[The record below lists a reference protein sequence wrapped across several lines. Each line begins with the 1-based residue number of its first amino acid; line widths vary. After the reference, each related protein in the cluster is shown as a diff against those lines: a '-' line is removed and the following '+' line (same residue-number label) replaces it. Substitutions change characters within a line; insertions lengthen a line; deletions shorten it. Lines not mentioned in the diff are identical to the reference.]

1 MRVIVRVLTLIG
13 DFSCVNTKLAFD
25 TDILVK
31 DPKTEKL
38 LVDVEIDG
46 EKQLLVLVQNSIN
59 G

>member
-1 MRVIVRVLTLIG
+1 M
-13 DFSCVNTKLAFD
+13 NTKLAFD

-46 EKQLLVLVQNSIN
+46 EKQLLVLVQNSKN